1 MDRLNVFISSR
12 TKELHDECLFV
23 KTASTDLLNDF
34 VYVFIS
40 EEDSVGTTDSPEIV
54 YSYKVRKCDIY
65 IGPTEKEYRIAIENE
80 KVILIF
86 VSSYD
91 I

>member
-34 VYVFIS
+34 VYVFIF
-40 EEDSVGTTDSPEIV
+40 EEDSLAMTDSPEIV
-54 YSYKVRKCDIY
+54 YSDKVRKCDIY
-65 IGPTEKEYRIAIENE
+65 IG
-80 KVILIF
+80 IF
-86 VSSYD
+86 RKRNIVNPLRRSIVSQ
-91 I
+91 